1 MKMVKAI
8 AKEDKGM
15 LQDANI
21 QPEKRECLRALEER
35 HNMRHKAKEF
45 KINVGYAVM
54 IKRNN
59 KKRKTWK
66 TGITQEMYWRKDQV
80 RQAVKIKTSKG

>member
-21 QPEKRECLRALEER
+21 QPEKRECLKALEEI

-45 KINVGYAVM
+45 KMNVGDAVM

-59 KKRKTWK
+59 KNRKTWK
-66 TGITQEMYWRKDQV
+66 TGIIKEMY
-80 RQAVKIKTSKG
+80 